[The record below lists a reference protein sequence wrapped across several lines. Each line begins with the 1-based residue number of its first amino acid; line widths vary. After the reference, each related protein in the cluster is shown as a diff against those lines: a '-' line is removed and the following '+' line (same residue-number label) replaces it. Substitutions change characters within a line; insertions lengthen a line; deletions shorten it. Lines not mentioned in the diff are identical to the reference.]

1 MDLQSCHMI
10 QKLEVAKDA
19 RQGVAYVLTI
29 HTPIIVLLLFM
40 LLLTGAR
47 GALATQS
54 LQGHNAAGI
63 SVSSKTDTYDWYT
76 NHKYGYVIAWP
87 KKLLTALGESD
98 AGDGQIFKDADG
110 QAELICWAGW
120 NSVGTNSIKVL
131 YIKAQQEIGSRVT
144 YKYMGKNFFVVSGI
158 KDGKI
163 VYQKTIKNK
172 VITATFILTYP
183 KSSSAVF
190 NPLVGDIA
198 KSFVAS
204 SDFMAR

>member
-1 MDLQSCHMI
+1 MGLRSYQAVQSVNIAM
-10 QKLEVAKDA
+10 DA
-19 RQGVAYVLTI
+19 RLYLLTM
-29 HTPIIVLLLFM
+29 HTVPAVFLLFM
-40 LLLTGAR
+40 LSLAGAR
-47 GALATQS
+47 EVLATQS
-54 LQGHNAAGI
+54 QQGHDAGGI
-63 SVSSKTDTYDWYT
+63 SVGSKATPYEWYT

-87 KKLLTALGESD
+87 KKLLTAMGESN
-98 AGDGQIFKDADG
+98 AGDGQIFKDAEG
-110 QAELICWAGW
+110 QVKLICWAGW
-120 NSVGTNSIKVL
+120 NSVEKKPINVL

-144 YKYMGKNFFVVSGI
+144 YEYMGKNFFVVSGI

-172 VITATFILTYP
+172 TITATFILTYP

>member
-1 MDLQSCHMI
+1 M
-10 QKLEVAKDA
+10 
-19 RQGVAYVLTI
+19 
-29 HTPIIVLLLFM
+29 
-40 LLLTGAR
+40 
-47 GALATQS
+47 
-54 LQGHNAAGI
+54 
-63 SVSSKTDTYDWYT
+63 
-76 NHKYGYVIAWP
+76 
-87 KKLLTALGESD
+87 GESN
-98 AGDGQIFKDADG
+98 AGDGQIFKDAEG
-110 QAELICWAGW
+110 QVKLICWAGW
-120 NSVGTNSIKVL
+120 NSVEKKPINVL

-144 YKYMGKNFFVVSGI
+144 YEYMGKNFFVVSGI

-172 VITATFILTYP
+172 TITATFILTYP